1 MRIKS
6 IVLSMA
12 VLMTMAFASF
22 AHADYLGMDD
32 VGDYTWNLSFYQN
45 VVDEAGNDIDFS
57 YSEFADVSTLRTKL
71 VGKYIWGVMDL
82 EKVQNISNVS
92 EDVWPE
98 SGTPLTVTGV
108 FWGLKIED
116 IDPATLV
123 MSFSGGEGKFY
134 SSETTD
140 VTTAPEA
147 PTAGTTDIT
156 NGELD
161 LSWFEA
167 QYGSSLALDS
177 ELADFQWVPGADATN
192 ADITQTAVVLPQLAQ
207 GTFFLDFLNTSF
219 ADHIG
224 DDTYS
229 NLVDGTIY
237 DAAARGTA
245 TIQYEDPNG
254 WDFASNLGT
263 TLTMHA
269 VPEPSS
275 FILIGLGLAGCFFYT
290 RRQRNLL

>member
-6 IVLSMA
+6 LVLSMA
-12 VLMTMAFASF
+12 VLMTLALSSF
-22 AHADYLGMDD
+22 AHADFLGMDD
-32 VGDYTWNLSFYQN
+32 PGDYTWNLSFYQN

-57 YSEFADVSTLRTKL
+57 YSEFADVATLRKKL

-82 EKVQNISNVS
+82 EKVQNISTVS

-98 SGTPLTVTGV
+98 SKTPLTVTGV

-116 IDPATLV
+116 INPSTLM

-134 SSETTD
+134 ASEVTD
-140 VTTAPEA
+140 VTTGPVA
-147 PTAGTTDIT
+147 PTAGTTSIT

-167 QYGSSLALDS
+167 QYGAPLALDS
-177 ELADFQWVPGADATN
+177 ELADFEWTAGADATN

-207 GTFFLDFLNTSF
+207 GTFFLNLLNSDF
-219 ADHIG
+219 ADHIQ
-224 DDTYS
+224 DDTYA
-229 NLVDGTIY
+229 NLIDGTIY
-237 DAAARGTA
+237 TAAARGTA